1 MFIYVYLWR
10 YERGDD
16 GMLRDSRE
24 DSLVDTYKT
33 TPPMSHTESPRG
45 KIILYSVFYY
55 IFVNIFA
62 NIYAYDKSY
71 ILMFLLLYLQEA

>member
-1 MFIYVYLWR
+1 MTYINTYMYILNVYLCYLWR

-55 IFVNIFA
+55 IFA
-62 NIYAYDKSY
+62 NMYVW
-71 ILMFLLLYLQEA
+71 

>member
-1 MFIYVYLWR
+1 
-10 YERGDD
+10 
-16 GMLRDSRE
+16 MLRDSRE

-55 IFVNIFA
+55 IFA
-62 NIYAYDKSY
+62 NMYV
-71 ILMFLLLYLQEA
+71 